1 MKKTHYFSGFFEGL
15 IFLFIILLF
24 LSLGVD
30 RAELDQ
36 VRYFGASA
44 VLLGF
49 VFFVREGL
57 PAQVFQSKAML
68 LFFLFIIFQFIRFF
82 WGVVGLQWM
91 KPDADQAQ
99 LFLSYTQSA
108 LPWLYY
114 FGVFA
119 VFYAW
124 FSSRKKI
131 KKLLGW
137 LSGGGLLVA
146 MNVLPPLM
154 QHGTMGYWTG
164 KKYVFFHPSFYF
176 SKWISVYLVSDFG
189 HVNYV
194 GDIIAIG
201 FFAALGIFSYAFS
214 HWLAQDKY
222 QRRVNGFPYLGI
234 GFPISV
240 MSFCILAILLLF
252 SRGTILSFV
261 IALVFFISV
270 LALKNR
276 TKKQFLFTVF
286 ILGLLGLVLIW
297 AGNLKSVWKELAT
310 LQAEVQSSEDTSS
323 ASNIEGAKRA
333 LKIYKEYPVWGAGVN
348 GYADQSQRFASSPEA
363 YAKLILVRFK
373 AMCHYLHILAEE
385 GAGAFLYFLF
395 LIFYGWECGKGF
407 WKTASRFQSV
417 AALALF
423 SSMVMIFT
431 HAWINFLLQQFN
443 MSLLVYAVMGSCLA
457 VLRSD
462 FQHDQ

>member
-1 MKKTHYFSGFFEGL
+1 MKKIRYLSDLFEGL
-15 IFLFIILLF
+15 IFLFILLLF

-36 VRYFGASA
+36 VRYVGASA

-57 PAQVFQSKAML
+57 PAHVFQSKAIL
-68 LFFLFIIFQFIRFF
+68 FFFLFIIFQLIRFF
-82 WGVVGLQWM
+82 WGVIGLRWINS
-91 KPDADQAQ
+91 DAEQTEI
-99 LFLSYTQSA
+99 FLRYTQSA

-114 FGVFA
+114 FGIFA

-131 KKLLGW
+131 KKLLW
-137 LSGGGLLVA
+137 VLSGSGLLVA
-146 MNVLPPLM
+146 MNALPPLM
-154 QHGTMGYWTG
+154 QHGAMGYWTG
-164 KKYVFFHPSFYF
+164 KKYVFFHPSFYA
-176 SKWISVYLVSDFG
+176 SKWISVYLISDFG

-201 FFAALGIFSYAFS
+201 FFAALGIFSYTFS
-214 HWLAQDKY
+214 HWFAQDKSK
-222 QRRVNGFPYLGI
+222 RVFDRLPFLEF

-240 MSFCILAILLLF
+240 MSLCILAIILLF
-252 SRGTILSFV
+252 SRGTIVSFV
-261 IALVFFISV
+261 LALAFFILVS
-270 LALKNR
+270 ALKNR
-276 TKKQFLFTVF
+276 AKNQFLF
-286 ILGLLGLVLIW
+286 ILVTLGILGLVLTW

-310 LQAEVQSSEDTSS
+310 LQTEVKSPEDTSS

-333 LKIYKEYPVWGAGVN
+333 LKIYKEHIVWGVGVN
-348 GYADQSQRFASSPEA
+348 GYADQSKRFASNAEA
-363 YAKLILVRFK
+363 YNEFILVRFK
-373 AMCHYLHILAEE
+373 AMCHYLHVLAEE
-385 GAGAFLYFLF
+385 GAGTFFYFIF

-407 WKTASRFQSV
+407 WKTTSRFQAV

-462 FQHDQ
+462 FQHD